1 MQKIKQIHK
10 TQKISFMEQV
20 KPGKYVKFIYDLYE
34 IDNEEVTLMYSA
46 THEHPDQ
53 TIFGGEDGLLPAVSA
68 ELEGKS
74 VGNTF
79 DITLEPENA
88 FGTFDEKLIM
98 ELDRELFTNEEG
110 EFDAEHIRSGAPVT
124 MMTEQ
129 GFPVSGL
136 VLMVSPA
143 KVTVDF
149 NHPMAGKRVRFKG
162 EILEVRDATEEELHP
177 HCGCGCGCDHD
188 HCGDCGG
195 GCH

>member
-1 MQKIKQIHK
+1 
-10 TQKISFMEQV
+10 
-20 KPGKYVKFIYDLYE
+20 
-34 IDNEEVTLMYSA
+34 
-46 THEHPDQ
+46 
-53 TIFGGEDGLLPAVSA
+53 
-68 ELEGKS
+68 
-74 VGNTF
+74 
-79 DITLEPENA
+79 
-88 FGTFDEKLIM
+88 
-98 ELDRELFTNEEG
+98 
-110 EFDAEHIRSGAPVT
+110 

-177 HCGCGCGCDHD
+177 HCGCGCGCDHA